1 MVWTRLRLV
10 YAWGARRG
18 KGGIMLPSD
27 TYSQP
32 NAADPVL
39 EERTVLDIV
48 RRHVVRCSAVT
59 RIDETGGEARVYV
72 LDDNLVLKVQRPHQ
86 LRPRTSLAKE
96 AFFLQQLAA
105 YPDIVVPHV
114 LGYGRHDNIEYIVMT
129 QMPGVPAL
137 TVELTGG
144 PRPDVLHQLG
154 RTLRRLH
161 SMPHAPFYDSA
172 LFPGNRTQDAFVARV
187 RADLT
192 HAVQVIGAT
201 PNLWQLGVSPA
212 DLASRVLAMLPAAVD
227 LVALHSNPGPVHTF
241 VQPETLDF
249 VGLIDFGDAYISHPA
264 LDWRWPTHADRVA
277 LLHGYCDETPT
288 TDEFLAAW
296 RAALVFS
303 DMSAL
308 ATRPETRPQ
317 TLERLRDLLMTLT

>member
-1 MVWTRLRLV
+1 
-10 YAWGARRG
+10 
-18 KGGIMLPSD
+18 MLPSD
-27 TYSQP
+27 MYSQP

-39 EERTVLDIV
+39 AERTVLDIV
-48 RRHVVRCSAVT
+48 RHHGVRCSAVT
-59 RIDETGGEARVYV
+59 SIDETGGEARAYV
-72 LDDNLVLKVQRPHQ
+72 LDDNLVLKVQRPHSR
-86 LRPRTSLAKE
+86 RPRTSLAKE

-129 QMPGVPAL
+129 RMQGVPAL

-144 PRPDVLHQLG
+144 QRMTVLHQLG
-154 RTLRRLH
+154 RTLRRMH
-161 SMPHAPFYDSA
+161 SMPQAPFYGSA
-172 LFPGNRTQDAFVARV
+172 LFPGHRTREAFVERAR
-187 RADLT
+187 ATLA
-192 HAVQVIGAT
+192 HAVQVMGAT
-201 PNLWQLGVSPA
+201 PNLWQLAVSPA
-212 DLASRVLAMLPAAVD
+212 DLASRVLATLPAAVD

-241 VQPETLDF
+241 VRPDTLDF

-277 LLHGYCDETPT
+277 LLYGYCDETPA
-288 TDEFLAAW
+288 TDEFMAAW
-296 RAALVFS
+296 RAALVLS

-317 TLERLRDLLMTLT
+317 ALERLHDLFMTLT